1 MTGFEPLFVVVGAT
15 SLAVIAT
22 IGEDTF
28 KRILYGPEPRTYH
41 RGDPRLSN
49 CCAEKVLGEY
59 HWGTIDD
66 PPVGICRGCR
76 DHAVFYTE
84 EEFEE
89 NDFEENGY
97 NYGQYIKQTGEQ
109 ICHTESY

>member
-15 SLAVIAT
+15 SLAAFTT
-22 IGEDTF
+22 ISEDVF
-28 KRILYGPEPRTYH
+28 KRILYGPEPRTYS
-41 RGDPRLSN
+41 RSESRLSN

-59 HWGTIDD
+59 YWGPLDE
-66 PPVGICRGCR
+66 PPMGLCRGCK

-89 NDFEENGY
+89 IDFEEKGY
-97 NYGQYIKQTGEQ
+97 NYGQSNDHQPRL
-109 ICHTESY
+109 